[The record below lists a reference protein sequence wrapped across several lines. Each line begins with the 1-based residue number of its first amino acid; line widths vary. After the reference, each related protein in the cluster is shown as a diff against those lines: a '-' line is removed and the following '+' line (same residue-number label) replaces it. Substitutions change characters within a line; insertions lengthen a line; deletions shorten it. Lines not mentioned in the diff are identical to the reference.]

1 MLSKWISAARPRTLP
16 TSLAPV
22 ILASAYAWS
31 DGTFD
36 AAVTVICALFA
47 VVAQIASNF
56 GNDYFDYKNGS
67 DRADR
72 VGPRRAVAS
81 GDITPKAMLI
91 ATVVALSIAAL
102 LGCLLLPTG
111 GWPLFVTGCMIVIF
125 SVWYSAGP
133 YPLSYHGLGE
143 ITVFIFFGL
152 VPVTAVY
159 WLQGGEWCNG
169 EILAAGA
176 AMGLLSVDILLVN
189 NYRDVETD
197 KNDGKMTSVV
207 IFGRKAALA
216 AYLLNGIIASV
227 FFFYY
232 SFFPAIVAAMIFLTF
247 HIMAWRGIRRKEGT
261 ELNAYIG
268 RTAMNQ
274 VHFTLLLLL
283 VIYLNDKI

>member
-1 MLSKWISAARPRTLP
+1 MLSTWISAARPRTLP

-31 DGTFD
+31 RNIFSGRITLL
-36 AAVTVICALFA
+36 CALFA
-47 VVAQIASNF
+47 VAAQIASNF
-56 GNDYFDYKNGS
+56 GNDYFDYRNGS
-67 DRADR
+67 DRPGR

-81 GDITPKAMLI
+81 GDIPPKTMLA
-91 ATVVALSIAAL
+91 ATVATLAVAVF
-102 LGCLLLPTG
+102 LGCLLLPAG
-111 GWPLFVTGCMIVIF
+111 GWPLFVLGCVIVIF
-125 SVWYSAGP
+125 AIWYSAGP

-159 WLQGGEWCNG
+159 WLQGGEWLDM
-169 EILAAGA
+169 EILAAGV

-197 KNDGKMTSVV
+197 RNDGKRTSAV
-207 IFGRKAALA
+207 IFGRKAVALS
-216 AYLLNGIIASV
+216 YLSNGIVASS
-227 FFFYY
+227 FFFWY
-232 SFFPAIVAAMIFLTF
+232 SPLPAVAAAAVFLCS
-247 HIMAWRGIRRKEGT
+247 HIAAWRGIVKKEGA

-274 VHFTLLLLL
+274 VLYTLLLIA
-283 VIYLNDKI
+283 VIYLDNNI